1 MAIDISKM
9 HPYNSPVSPS
19 LFPHLTIVLLGIG
32 LISTAYFFV
41 NGVTSTKKTR
51 SIIKELVIALIA
63 SGFLGFG
70 ALFLMLWFLLALPP

>member
-19 LFPHLTIVLLGIG
+19 LFPHLTIILLGIG

-41 NGVTSTKKTR
+41 NGVSWL
-51 SIIKELVIALIA
+51 IVLIA
-63 SGFLGFG
+63 VE
-70 ALFLMLWFLLALPP
+70 ALLL

>member
-41 NGVTSTKKTR
+41 NGVSLL
-51 SIIKELVIALIA
+51 IVLIVVEAL
-63 SGFLGFG
+63 
-70 ALFLMLWFLLALPP
+70 